1 MARHKAAD
9 FLVEIGT
16 EELPPKA
23 LTELMNAFAANLGA
37 ALDRERLSHGELEG
51 FASPR
56 RLAVRVAHLA
66 LAQEDRETE
75 LRGPPV
81 SAAFDANGVATRA
94 AGAFAKRCG
103 VSVAELGRTSS
114 PKGEWLSF
122 RAVEQGQRTAAL
134 MPALVQEALDKL
146 PVSKRM
152 RWGDSEIEFVRPVH
166 WVLMLHG
173 HDVVSGHVAGLAAG
187 NVTRGHRFLADGEIT
202 VGEPSQYLRVLE
214 ERGFVLADFA
224 VRRQRIVT
232 GVQAAAA
239 KAGGVPVA
247 SDALYDEV
255 AALTEWPVALTGRF
269 DESYLRLP
277 REVIVATLTSHQRY
291 FPIAEPDG
299 RLLARFVTVANL
311 ESENPDVVRDG
322 NERVIRPRL
331 ADAAFFQQ
339 QDRRTA
345 LGQRCELLK
354 DVVYSQGL
362 GSLYDKSRRVATLA
376 GAMADRLHAD
386 AAVVERAAALSRCD
400 LLTGMV
406 GEFPELQGI
415 MGRYYA
421 RDSGEPDSVAQAIGE
436 LYLPRFSGDVLP
448 ATTAGQILALADKID
463 TLAGYFALGKKPSG
477 NRDPFGLRRAALGVV
492 RIVVERQLDLDLP
505 ALLGASL
512 SDQPVAAAASPLVPG
527 ELYDFIVD
535 RMRTWYAE
543 KQNLPTLVFDAV
555 KAQSPASLLDFDARV
570 QAVFRF
576 IELAAAESLATANKR
591 IANILRQADLTDFA
605 AVNAALLDDP
615 AEEELY
621 RAIGAAGK
629 DIEPLL
635 QRRAYA
641 DALVRLAD
649 LRDPVDRFFDEVMVM
664 ADDERTRHNRLAL
677 LGNLRAMFLRI
688 ADISRLSIG

>member
-9 FLVEIGT
+9 FLVEIGI

-23 LTELMNAFAANLGA
+23 LTELMHAFAANLAA
-37 ALDRERLSHGELEG
+37 ALDRERLSHGELEA

-56 RLAVRVAHLA
+56 RLAVRVADLA
-66 LAQEDRETE
+66 PAQQDRETE

-81 SAAFDANGVATRA
+81 SAAFDANGVATQA

-103 VSVAELGRTSS
+103 VSVSELGRTSS

-122 RAVEQGQRTAAL
+122 RAVEQGRRTAAL

-173 HDVVSGHVAGLAAG
+173 HDVVSGQVAGLAAG

-202 VGEPSQYLRVLE
+202 VGEPAQYLRLLE

-269 DESYLRLP
+269 DESYLQLP

-291 FPIAEPDG
+291 FPIADRDG

-311 ESENPDVVRDG
+311 ESEHPDVVREG

-339 QDRRTA
+339 QDRRRT

-376 GAMADRLHAD
+376 GAMAERLHAD

-406 GEFPELQGI
+406 GEFPELQGV

-492 RIVVERQLDLDLP
+492 RIAVERQLDLDLP
-505 ALLGASL
+505 ALLAASH
-512 SDQPVAAAASPLVPG
+512 SDQPVAAAASSLAPG
-527 ELYDFIVD
+527 ELYDFIVE

-555 KAQSPASLLDFDARV
+555 KARSPASLLDFDARL
-570 QAVFRF
+570 QAVSRF
-576 IELAAAESLATANKR
+576 IELAPAESLAAANKR
-591 IANILRQADLTDFA
+591 IANILRQADATDFA
-605 AVNAALLDDP
+605 AVDAALLDDP

-621 RAIGAAGK
+621 RAINAAGK

-649 LRDPVDRFFDEVMVM
+649 LRRPVDRFFDEVMVIT
-664 ADDERTRHNRLAL
+664 DDEKTRQNRLAL
-677 LGNLRAMFLRI
+677 LGNLRAMFLQI